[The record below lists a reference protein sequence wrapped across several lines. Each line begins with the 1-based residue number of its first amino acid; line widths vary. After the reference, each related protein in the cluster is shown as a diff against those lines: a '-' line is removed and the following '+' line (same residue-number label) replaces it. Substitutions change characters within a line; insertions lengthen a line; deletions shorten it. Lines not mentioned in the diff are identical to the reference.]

1 MIHLVNGIVNGIV
14 IEIVIGIVIGIV
26 IFCVFKNYK
35 PENVITAIPP

>member
-35 PENVITAIPP
+35 PENVITDIPP